1 MQSNQN
7 LVLELGPNE
16 FTDKTD
22 RFGLFS
28 SSEPD
33 SHNFL
38 SVEREERQVNERQT
52 SPKISIKLSPIKHE
66 YERSAFTLMMVL
78 GELGGIYGA
87 IVSIPSLF
95 ISYFVQNLFMSAVTD
110 LMPAKQKSRPYQE
123 NPIIEK
129 LAKKDPE
136 SQCDGR
142 LVLEA

>member
-1 MQSNQN
+1 MCEPKSKIDEWLTKMNVFLIVDSDQVAMKNRTTPIQKYKD
-7 LVLELGPNE
+7 LFVMKLDHHLILELGPNE

-38 SVEREERQVNERQT
+38 TVEREERIIVEKQPA
-52 SPKISIKLSPIKHE
+52 PKISIKLSSIKHE

-95 ISYFVQNLFMSAVTD
+95 IS
-110 LMPAKQKSRPYQE
+110 
-123 NPIIEK
+123 
-129 LAKKDPE
+129 
-136 SQCDGR
+136 
-142 LVLEA
+142 